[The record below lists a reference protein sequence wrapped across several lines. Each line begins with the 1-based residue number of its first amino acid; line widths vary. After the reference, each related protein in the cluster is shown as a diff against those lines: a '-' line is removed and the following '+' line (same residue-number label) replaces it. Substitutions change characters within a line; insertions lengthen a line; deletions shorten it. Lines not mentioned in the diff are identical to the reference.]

1 MAKAARKLRA
11 LLADD
16 HELVRRGV
24 RNVLQADSCIQIV
37 GEASD
42 GQQAVE
48 LAGKLRPDVAIMD
61 IGMPGIDGIEA
72 SRRIRRMLP
81 GICILV
87 LTMHQSDEIVRQVLE
102 AGARGF
108 VLKSDLADSLLTAVR
123 SLARGGFYLAPQVS
137 EVVLN
142 GFLKVGRESSQGPLR
157 ASPSPRQAETLRLL
171 AAGKTNKEVAASM
184 GITVKTAQTYRER
197 IMQKLNLHSTS
208 DLVRYAIRH
217 KLIEA

>member
-1 MAKAARKLRA
+1 MAAVTRKLRA

-24 RNVLQADSCIQIV
+24 RNVLQTDGCIQIV
-37 GEASD
+37 GEACD
-42 GQQAVE
+42 GVRAVE
-48 LAGKLRPDVAIMD
+48 LAGKLKPDVAIMD

-72 SRRIRRMLP
+72 SRRIRTLLP
-81 GICILV
+81 AISILV
-87 LTMHQSDEIVRQVLE
+87 LTMHQSDEMVRQALE

-108 VLKSDLADSLLTAVR
+108 VLKSDLADSLLTAVK
-123 SLARGGFYLAPQVS
+123 SLAGGGFYFAPQIS
-137 EVVLN
+137 EIVRN
-142 GFLKVGRESSQGPLR
+142 GFLKAGSDSLHTPLR
-157 ASPSPRQAETLRLL
+157 PSPSRRQAEALRLL

-184 GITVKTAQTYRER
+184 GITVKTAETYRER
-197 IMQKLNLHSTS
+197 IMQKLNLHNTS